1 MPVTIGALREGTPLE
16 TRVSVVPEVA
26 GKLIQSGAR
35 ILLEQGAG
43 TRAQFPDSA
52 YKDVSGGA
60 SQAAVLEQSDVVL
73 TVQPLTVDQIQ
84 HLKPGAVVIG
94 YMQPH

>member
-1 MPVTIGALREGTPLE
+1 MPVTIGALREGAPLE

-26 GKLIQSGAR
+26 GKLIQAGAR

-52 YKDVSGGA
+52 YKDVTWADSPE
-60 SQAAVLEQSDVVL
+60 AVLAQSRSEEHTSEL
-73 TVQPLTVDQIQ
+73 QSP
-84 HLKPGAVVIG
+84 
-94 YMQPH
+94 